1 MVCLLCMYICML
13 LMYVIVYVSHVVS
26 FVYAIG
32 CYVGMVC
39 TTEFM
44 TSYYDLVIKL

>member
-1 MVCLLCMYICML
+1 MSIVCVQMFVIDVLS
-13 LMYVIVYVSHVVS
+13 YVVSHVVS
-26 FVYAIG
+26 FVCARGYG
-32 CYVGMVC
+32 LGLVC

>member
-1 MVCLLCMYICML
+1 MYTICIL
-13 LMYVIVYVSHVVS
+13 LMYVIVLIACVCALVCALGY
-26 FVYAIG
+26 G
-32 CYVGMVC
+32 LGLVC